1 LAEETF
7 LSDEFVRK
15 LTAVGEVDI
24 LVGVP
29 TFNNRGTIEQVV
41 NAIQLGLVQ

>member
-1 LAEETF
+1 MAEETF
-7 LSDEFVRK
+7 LSDDFVRK

-29 TFNNRGTIEQVV
+29 TFNNRDTIEQVV
-41 NAIQLGLVQ
+41 NAVQLGLVK